1 MIIVDTTALLTREVS
16 IDHGASEIR
25 FFTTVVSPYGQD

>member
-1 MIIVDTTALLTREVS
+1 MIIVDTTALLTREGS

-25 FFTTVVSPYGQD
+25 FFITVVSPWGRD